1 MKLIN
6 RVYLKRCKEFD
17 CFKKAEFSAKK
28 LLGFKYEKPV
38 EYFIFFWDL
47 YEKFKLTF
55 KKTKKKGINNGF
67 NGQAF
72 AIIIAFLLEREKIKI
87 LKMDEKL
94 KDVKFVKPDFLVESK
109 SKKTIF
115 LSLKV
120 STRERWKQ
128 ADWESIMFKKVYPEL
143 KTIVLTNHEKESN
156 SLKKKLP
163 DINLDYVFHAS
174 SNDINELFVMFKS

>member
-6 RVYLKRCKEFD
+6 KIYLKKCEQFD
-17 CFKKAEFSAKK
+17 CFKKAEFSSKK
-28 LLGFKYEKPV
+28 FLNFKYKQPV
-38 EYFIFFWDL
+38 DYFVFFWNL
-47 YEKFKLTF
+47 YENFKSTF
-55 KKTKKKGINNGF
+55 KKTKDETINNGF

-87 LKMDEKL
+87 LKMDEEL

-120 STRERWKQ
+120 SIRERWKQ
-128 ADWESIMFKKVYPEL
+128 ADWESMRYKKVHPES
-143 KTIVLTNHEKESN
+143 KTIVLMNHEQESK
-156 SLKKKLP
+156 SLKEKLP
-163 DINLDYVFHAS
+163 DIDLDYVFYAS
-174 SNDINELFVMFKS
+174 SNDINELFKMIKS